1 VDRETAYYR
10 RKFNTALE
18 PIKVMLVNKKR
29 TQTLATWVAYVNKTR
44 TRVLESPME
53 YLGAKLPSV
62 EMTNDI
68 VNSLFSDFLKRE
80 A

>member
-1 VDRETAYYR
+1 VERETAYYR

-29 TQTLATWVAYVNKTR
+29 TLTLPTWLAFVNR
-44 TRVLESPME
+44 TKARVMSSPNE
-53 YLGAKLPSV
+53 YLGEKLPP
-62 EMTNDI
+62 EELTKEI
-68 VNSLFSDFLKRE
+68 VNSLFTDFLKRE